1 MNYNE
6 LVRLATTEGP
16 MRDLALQA
24 LMDVYTADDRVDNM
38 LPRGRGLDAQAY
50 VDAYAA
56 EAEANP
62 KLMWRDRSP
71 IAVAARAGDRS
82 IPEMYAAAAD
92 SDTNAQYMSPQAA
105 GVADLMKLYDKPWYE
120 DLGDMI
126 KGIDPKEAALG
137 IGNAVTPVYSQL
149 DSENWAR
156 ENLDK
161 YFEVSEHD
169 PLAGLMYLPNVVL
182 GTAGMIP
189 GASQLVSGTR
199 KLGKGT
205 QMLLEGMF

>member
-50 VDAYAA
+50 VDAYADA
-56 EAEANP
+56 VAPQYQSALPMGGESEDWQRQREAE
-62 KLMWRDRSP
+62 M
-71 IAVAARAGDRS
+71 
-82 IPEMYAAAAD
+82 
-92 SDTNAQYMSPQAA
+92 AQEA
-105 GVADLMKLYDKPWYE
+105 GVRDLLKLYDKPWYE

-137 IGNAVTPVYSQL
+137 IGTAVTPIYSQL

-161 YFEVSEHD
+161 YYEVSEHD
-169 PLAGLMYLPNVVL
+169 PLTGLMYLPNVVL

-189 GASQLVSGTR
+189 GASQLVSGAR